1 MGKLVQ
7 TFEKELDA
15 WVFKRRILLLLL
27 WSSFWKKL
35 SFLHCFLGISL
46 FLVYLGII
54 VFYLSLIQ

>member
-35 SFLHCFLGISL
+35 SFLHWFLGISL